1 MRMRRL
7 EAAFL
12 STLLL
17 DKAVMRSLRSCKKER
32 SAGCMEL
39 WLEKDRKISW
49 SVRGE
54 THVSI

>member
-17 DKAVMRSLRSCKKER
+17 DKAVMRSSRSCKKER
-32 SAGCMEL
+32 SAGCLEL
-39 WLEKDRKISW
+39 GWKRQEKLLVCPR
-49 SVRGE
+49 
-54 THVSI
+54 